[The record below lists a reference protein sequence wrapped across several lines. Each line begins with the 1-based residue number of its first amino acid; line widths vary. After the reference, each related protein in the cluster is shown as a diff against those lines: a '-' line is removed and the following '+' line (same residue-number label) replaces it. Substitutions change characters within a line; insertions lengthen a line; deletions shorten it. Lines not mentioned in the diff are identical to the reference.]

1 MSTPPAAVVFD
12 HTALLA
18 MGTGSPPASALVSQ
32 AHLQAGRHVYAPAL
46 CLTAAVARRP
56 GLADHVGVLPA
67 LEVVDLDYVAAAAV
81 GALIADGV
89 DWRAA
94 HAVHTGRPT
103 ADWPEG
109 RPVVTTAPDAYAGRG
124 LDVIRLT

>member
-1 MSTPPAAVVFD
+1 MSAPPTAVVFD

-18 MGTGSPPASALVSQ
+18 MGTGSPLASALVSQ

-46 CLTAAVARRP
+46 CLTAAVAKRP

-67 LEVVDLDYVAAAAV
+67 LEVVDLDFVGAAAV
-81 GALIADGV
+81 GALVADGM

-103 ADWPEG
+103 ADWPAG
-109 RPVVTTAPDAYAGRG
+109 RPVVTTEPEAYVGRG
-124 LDVIRLT
+124 LDIIRLG